1 MLSTKSFSNCKIH
14 ISNNRDGGDLRA
26 EVNGAGSLQIST
38 AKVAPATL
46 HPPSLDIIINIIV
59 NIIVIIIIN
68 VVISMLQ
75 PSESLYLF
83 SSKPLSWRP
92 KGRFYLKLT
101 LFPLLPSTL
110 LSPFRPFWS
119 EIFRPFWPF
128 WKLGPFW
135 SLTFSNKVPALLVPE
150 VSLCWLELDS
160 WLFLWN
166 TWPSSSQ
173 SLLGNSTST
182 PRWFQY
188 HDGRQY
194 RHLLLHHLVPQVTN
208 NILLYLQKMTLL
220 IDPKYYDKYFDW
232 SEVLWHVF
240 WLIRS
245 IMTSISTITSARS
258 SSVSR
263 FTNPWKRSYWFLVK
277 ILTIGD

>member
-1 MLSTKSFSNCKIH
+1 MLSTKSSSKCKIH

-128 WKLGPFW
+128 CKLGPFW
-135 SLTFSNKVPALLVPE
+135 SVTFSNKVPALLVAE

-173 SLLGNSTST
+173 SLLVNSTST
-182 PRWFQY
+182 PSWSNIMMVVTCCFIIWFLKSPTTFFFTYKKWPSWLIQSIM
-188 HDGRQY
+188 
-194 RHLLLHHLVPQVTN
+194 TS
-208 NILLYLQKMTLL
+208 IL
-220 IDPKYYDKYFDW
+220 IGPKYYDMYFDW
-232 SEVLWHVF
+232 SEALWQVF
-240 WLIRS
+240 QQSPQQGLRAYLVSQTPEKDLSESWWRS
-245 IMTSISTITSARS
+245 
-258 SSVSR
+258 
-263 FTNPWKRSYWFLVK
+263 W
-277 ILTIGD
+277 